1 MSTKIKYNYCNVCK
15 KEVEARS
22 KKPLTRQ
29 QKTIWVIIW
38 VATIGIGLIV
48 FAIYL
53 STRPKEYCPDCY
65 TKLMKSDK
73 PFEKPKKKPED
84 MTPKEKILDKA
95 GVETEEVETTTP
107 SKRDPK
113 EKAEEDKIFCPFCGE
128 ELEEKIPTCSF
139 CQSVIEW

>member
-1 MSTKIKYNYCNVCK
+1 MSSKIKYNYCNVCK
-15 KEVEARS
+15 QEVEKPS
-22 KKPLTRQ
+22 KRPLTRE
-29 QKTIWVIIW
+29 QKTIWVIII
-38 VATIGIGLIV
+38 VATIGIAAIV

-65 TKLMKSDK
+65 TKLLKSDK

-84 MTPKEKILDKA
+84 MTPKERVLDKA
-95 GVETEEVETTTP
+95 GLEEEEKPVEKPTA
-107 SKRDPK
+107 KK
-113 EKAEEDKIFCPFCGE
+113 GKKEEDKIFCPFCGE